1 MEGRYLLPCSCGQK
15 IPVEPRQAGQEIRC
29 DCGAS
34 LEVPTMLGMAA
45 LEKAPSEPSHTPPS
59 APWGIRQGIVL
70 LGTVIV
76 LLALGM
82 VIPLHLTRPALPTA
96 EMIRQRTQTLS
107 PFQSWRHWHVLRA
120 GGPDPVAVPARPA
133 PGSRPRHGPAS
144 TAGPSSPARR
154 PLARRQAGAPRR
166 RQPTPARPSAC
177 RPPVRSARR
186 RSGRPG

>member
-1 MEGRYLLPCSCGQK
+1 
-15 IPVEPRQAGQEIRC
+15 
-29 DCGAS
+29 
-34 LEVPTMLGMAA
+34 MLGMAA

-120 GGPDPVAVPARPA
+120 GGPDPWARADDQAFTDAVLRHRLRMGVVLAIAAGGVAMIAVPLLQGRRV
-133 PGSRPRHGPAS
+133 GRYPRS
-144 TAGPSSPARR
+144 T
-154 PLARRQAGAPRR
+154 
-166 RQPTPARPSAC
+166 
-177 RPPVRSARR
+177 
-186 RSGRPG
+186 